1 MMAAQVDLPKGWIER
16 DSPWPLHFQLAA
28 LLEREVTSGR
38 WEPGMR
44 LPSEPA
50 LCRHY
55 GLSRTT
61 VRQALGRLEQ
71 EGLISRHKGQG
82 TFVKESRPRSWLL
95 QASEGFFH
103 DELVRMG
110 RTVTSTV
117 LRLERATLP
126 GWASDKLT
134 LPAGSE
140 GVMLER
146 VRAVD
151 GLVALYVVN
160 YLPERLADAVL
171 GIGDPNESLYER
183 LAREEGITV
192 AGGRRVLEAVQAEDK
207 AASIL
212 GTERGAALALIE
224 SVSWDAQLRP
234 FDCYRAWLRTDR
246 MKVEVEVG
254 TAMPTPL
261 MPGLAVGAA
270 IDARGD

>member
-1 MMAAQVDLPKGWIER
+1 MAAPIELPKGWIER

-38 WEPGMR
+38 WRPGMR

-61 VRQALGRLEQ
+61 VRQALARLEQ
-71 EGLISRHKGQG
+71 EGLISRRKGQG
-82 TFVKESRPRSWLL
+82 TFVAESRPRSWLL

-126 GWASDKLT
+126 GWASDKLG
-134 LPAGSE
+134 LPAGCE

-171 GIGDPNESLYER
+171 GISDPNESLYER
-183 LAREEGITV
+183 LAHEEGITV
-192 AGGRRVLEAVQAEDK
+192 TGGRRVLEAVQAEEK

-254 TAMPTPL
+254 SALPLTP
-261 MPGLAVGAA
+261 PGIAVGAA
-270 IDARGD
+270 DGD

>member
-1 MMAAQVDLPKGWIER
+1 MAPGVDLPKGSLER

-28 LLEREVTSGR
+28 LLEGEVSRGG
-38 WEPGMR
+38 WSPGMR

-50 LCRHY
+50 IGRHY

-61 VRQALGRLEQ
+61 VRQALARLEQ
-71 EGLISRHKGQG
+71 EGLISRRKGQG
-82 TFVKESRPRSWLL
+82 TFVKESRPRSWLV

-117 LRLERATLP
+117 LRLERSTLP
-126 GWASDKLT
+126 GWASDKLG
-134 LPAGSE
+134 LPAGGE

-160 YLPERLADAVL
+160 YLPPQLAESVL
-171 GIGDPNESLYER
+171 AISDPNESLYER
-183 LAREEGITV
+183 LARREGLTV
-192 AGGRRVLEAVQAEDK
+192 AGGRRVLEAILAEDK
-207 AASIL
+207 AAAIL
-212 GTERGAALALIE
+212 GVERGTALALIE

-246 MKVEVEVG
+246 MKVEIEVG
-254 TAMPTPL
+254 ASMPMPFARAAVAGTAH
-261 MPGLAVGAA
+261 AA
-270 IDARGD
+270 GT

>member
-1 MMAAQVDLPKGWIER
+1 MTEPIDLPKGWIER

-38 WEPGMR
+38 WSPGMR

-61 VRQALGRLEQ
+61 VRQALARLEQ

-126 GWASDKLT
+126 GWASDKLA

-160 YLPERLADAVL
+160 YLPERLADSVL
-171 GIGDPNESLYER
+171 SISDPNESLYER
-183 LAREEGITV
+183 LAREDGITV

-207 AASIL
+207 AAMIL
-212 GTERGAALALIE
+212 GTEPGAALALIE
-224 SVSWDAQLRP
+224 SVSWDAQMRP

-246 MKVEVEVG
+246 MKIEVEVG
-254 TAMPTPL
+254 AGLPVAQPPT
-261 MPGLAVGAA
+261 GLAVGAA
-270 IDARGD
+270 PDAS